1 MKRTESIFNNPI
13 PASIQR
19 KARNAQA
26 KHLRKFGDDRQTD
39 YPLIATP
46 NPTIGT
52 HLGIQNIEIGTQG
65 TPIDPAK
72 GVIVGNIRMGF
83 GHYRIAMAIASAA
96 HSMGYTP
103 YWFDLNAYTQTTGG
117 KLIAHLN
124 ALYSMGS
131 RWSQKYPLFNRLF
144 WEPYSS
150 EAFRQLKYNAQDQAM
165 TELMTPVYRHLPK
178 NMPFIG
184 THVWPAQAAVH
195 AGMARVINVI
205 PDNWPMALH
214 LAEGSI
220 HTVQTPSCY
229 QGYLTLN
236 GMDPKKT
243 LNPMPV
249 DQIVNTGH
257 YIDHELLKDLI
268 GDTAK
273 RMARLEQGKA
283 LRVLMTIGGAGAQH
297 EIYAQLIRDLLPDIQ
312 RNKVTL
318 LINVG
323 DHRHV
328 WDALI
333 GLVPAL
339 KEAAVCHFD
348 AWEETVHLA
357 SAILNGEISGIHV
370 FYHQDIF
377 AAVYSTNLLMRGSDI
392 LVTKPS
398 ELAFYPVPKL
408 MIKRVGG
415 HEAWGAIRA
424 AEIGDGT
431 IECDTL
437 PRIQTMMRLLLNEPQ
452 LLTSMND
459 AILKAQSIGVYDG
472 AYRVIELATKP

>member
-13 PASIQR
+13 PTSIQR
-19 KARNAQA
+19 KAQKAQA

-39 YPLIATP
+39 YPLITTP

-165 TELMTPVYRHLPK
+165 TDLMTPVYKHLPK
-178 NMPFIG
+178 DMPFIG

-195 AGMARVINVI
+195 AGMKRVINVI

-236 GMDPKKT
+236 GMDPKKA

-257 YIDHELLKDLI
+257 YIDHELLKDLN

-333 GLVPAL
+333 RLVPAL
-339 KEAAVCHFD
+339 KESSGLSFRCLGRNRGLGINDPQRGNQRNPRVLSPGYLCGS
-348 AWEETVHLA
+348 LRYQ
-357 SAILNGEISGIHV
+357 SLNARIRPFG
-370 FYHQDIF
+370 HQTQRTRF
-377 AAVYSTNLLMRGSDI
+377 
-392 LVTKPS
+392 
-398 ELAFYPVPKL
+398 
-408 MIKRVGG
+408 
-415 HEAWGAIRA
+415 
-424 AEIGDGT
+424 
-431 IECDTL
+431 L
-437 PRIQTMMRLLLNEPQ
+437 PHSQADDQTRRR
-452 LLTSMND
+452 T
-459 AILKAQSIGVYDG
+459 
-472 AYRVIELATKP
+472 

>member
-1 MKRTESIFNNPI
+1 MKRTESIFNNPV
-13 PASIQR
+13 PVSIQR
-19 KARNAQA
+19 KALKAQA

-39 YPLIATP
+39 YPLIANP
-46 NPTIGT
+46 NPTIGK
-52 HLGIQNIEIGTQG
+52 HLGLQNIEIGTHG
-65 TPIDPAK
+65 SPIDPAK

-96 HSMGYTP
+96 NALGYTP
-103 YWFDLNAYTQTTGG
+103 YWFDLNAYAQTTGG

-131 RWSQKYPLFNRLF
+131 RWSQKYPLFNTLF
-144 WEPYSS
+144 WEPYSAQ
-150 EAFRQLKYNAQDQAM
+150 AFRQLKYNAQDQAM
-165 TELMTPVYRHLPK
+165 TELMTPVYQHLPK
-178 NMPFIG
+178 DMPFIG

-195 AGMARVINVI
+195 AGLSRVINVI

-243 LNPMPV
+243 LNPMPA
-249 DQIVNTGH
+249 DQLVNTGH
-257 YIDHELLKDLI
+257 YIDHELLKDLK

-273 RMARLEQGKA
+273 RVARLKNGEA
-283 LRVLMTIGGAGAQH
+283 LRVLMTIGGAGAQQ
-297 EIYAQLIRDLLPDIQ
+297 EIYAQLIRDLLPAIQ
-312 RNKVTL
+312 RKNVTL

-328 WDALI
+328 WTALTK
-333 GLVPAL
+333 LVPAL
-339 KEAAVCHFD
+339 NDEAVCHFD
-348 AWEETVHLA
+348 AWEDTVELA
-357 SAILNGEISGIHV
+357 STLLKGQISGIHV

-377 AAVYSTNLLMRGSDI
+377 AAVYATNLLMRGSDV

-398 ELAFYPVPKL
+398 ELAYYPIPKL

-437 PRIQTMMRLLLNEPQ
+437 PRIQTMMKLLLNEPE
-452 LLTSMND
+452 LLLLMNE